1 MLYYYQEMST
11 NNVSTSSER
20 FTGRVKWFNNKA
32 GYGFI
37 TVTDGAKSGTDV
49 FVHHSS
55 VKVDDEQYKYLV
67 QGEYVNFNLLD
78 TMTDRHEFQAGD
90 VCGIK
95 GGKLMCETRHESR
108 VARFQY
114 RSLKTDQEQEQE
126 PAVRMPR
133 QVSVAREPS
142 DKREYSKPKSHHSE
156 KEWTPVSRS
165 RESGGRGSDDRASTG
180 RGKGTGGRGGSTG
193 GRGGSTGGRGGSTG
207 RGRGRPPKIERQQ
220 STEEH

>member
-1 MLYYYQEMST
+1 MST
-11 NNVSTSSER
+11 SNVSTSSER

-37 TVTDGAKSGTDV
+37 TVTDGDKSGTDV

-55 VKVDDEQYKYLV
+55 IKVDDEQYKYLV

-114 RSLKTDQEQEQE
+114 RSTKTDDQE
-126 PAVRMPR
+126 PPVRMPR
-133 QVSVAREPS
+133 QVSVSREPN
-142 DKREYSKPKSHHSE
+142 PKSQHSE

-165 RESGGRGSDDRASTG
+165 RPQSDEKDRGAGSGRGAGRGSSSSS
-180 RGKGTGGRGGSTG
+180 RGG
-193 GRGGSTGGRGGSTG
+193 TGGRGGSTG
-207 RGRGRPPKIERQQ
+207 RGRGRPPKLDRQQ
-220 STEEH
+220 TTSEP